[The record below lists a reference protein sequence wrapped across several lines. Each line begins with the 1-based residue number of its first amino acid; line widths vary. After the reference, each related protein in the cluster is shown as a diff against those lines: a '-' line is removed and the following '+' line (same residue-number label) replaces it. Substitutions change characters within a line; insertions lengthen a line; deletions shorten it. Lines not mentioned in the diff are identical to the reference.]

1 MMQLTTIASSLILF
15 YGLFGTITATTDTNN
30 DHDAVNILYFTS
42 KINIKIFTFLI
53 SDWSTSCILGVKHVS
68 IALYTRDI
76 PNGQFVQVN
85 ESCNFL
91 NSSTSIFFIT
101 HGFIAN
107 HSNYN
112 LSVVASQLLK
122 KQYAVFSLD
131 WSDAA
136 CYNDPAVVNL
146 LEYPFAV
153 RNTREVGNYLANYIK
168 SICDTCS
175 VPFKNIALVGHSLGA
190 HISSFAAK
198 NLQTSGYGKVPLL
211 IGSDPAGPLFM
222 LNGPEDRF
230 SDTDAE
236 RVIALHTSALGLQ
249 KSLGHLDLWFN
260 NGKQYAV
267 FSLDWSDA
275 ACYNDPAVLNLLE
288 YPFAVR
294 NTREVGNYWASV
306 SFKNIALIGHSLGAH
321 ISSIAAKNLQ
331 TSGYG
336 KVPLLIGCD
345 PAGPLFMLNGPENR
359 FSDTDAKRVIA
370 LHTSALGLQKS
381 LGHLDLWFNN

>member
-1 MMQLTTIASSLILF
+1 MMRLVIIASFFILLYNF
-15 YGLFGTITATTDTNN
+15 FGTIAASDHNVMNVTDSNVERCVN
-30 DHDAVNILYFTS
+30 DG
-42 KINIKIFTFLI
+42 
-53 SDWSTSCILGVKHVS
+53 DWSTSCILGVKNVS
-68 IALYTRDI
+68 IALYTSDI

-91 NSSTSIFFIT
+91 NSSTSIFFTT

-107 HSNYN
+107 NSNYN
-112 LSVVASQLLK
+112 LSAVIFQLLK
-122 KQYAVFSLD
+122 KQYTVFSLD

-136 CYNDPAVVNL
+136 CYNDPAVLNL

-153 RNTREVGNYLANYIK
+153 RNTRKVGNYLASYIK

-175 VPFKNIALVGHSLGA
+175 VPFKNIALIGHSLGA

-222 LNGPEDRF
+222 LKGPEDRF

-260 NGKQYAV
+260 NGVNQPACGDQIMG
-267 FSLDWSDA
+267 SLKVNCSHNICIMYLASMWSDDCA
-275 ACYNDPAVLNLLE
+275 FIGVPIPRRIGIPGIIPGCSDSTNCIIVDNNIFYNNTIVGDYCVSVASK
-288 YPFAVR
+288 YPFCIKEDEFECQKQV
-294 NTREVGNYWASV
+294 TDI
-306 SFKNIALIGHSLGAH
+306 FDTLISL
-321 ISSIAAKNLQ
+321 
-331 TSGYG
+331 
-336 KVPLLIGCD
+336 
-345 PAGPLFMLNGPENR
+345 
-359 FSDTDAKRVIA
+359 
-370 LHTSALGLQKS
+370 
-381 LGHLDLWFNN
+381 